1 MSNFIPDEDLARF
14 HSSLESGA
22 DAFTRSM
29 LLNRLLR
36 GKQKSPVSLASNWTQ

>member
-22 DAFTRSM
+22 DAFTRPT
-29 LLNRLLR
+29 LL
-36 GKQKSPVSLASNWTQ
+36 KLALALA